1 MGEQKFNIQEI
12 SLFLDHF
19 YKLKEVERAGWKT
32 KLSLDNPES
41 VAEHT
46 LTMIVIA
53 LIFAEYNKY
62 TLTKT
67 MKLIKM
73 TLIHDLGESII
84 GDYMPET
91 IDVKK
96 KKQLENIAISNI
108 ISKIPWTTIKKKYF
122 RIWEEFDENRTD
134 ISKLVHLMDKLEM
147 AIQAKYYLKNNK
159 NINKKN
165 VKPFF
170 DSALKCVMENCKVKD
185 NNKTPSDLDKK
196 HYLDEIEQIL
206 LYLHK

>member
-1 MGEQKFNIQEI
+1 MSEQKFNIQKI

-19 YKLKEVERAGWKT
+19 YKLKEIERAGWKT
-32 KLSLDNPES
+32 KLLLDKPES

-91 IDVKK
+91 IDVEK

-108 ISKIPWTTIKKKYF
+108 ISKIPWTSIKKKYIK
-122 RIWEEFDENRTD
+122 IWEEFDENRTD
-134 ISKLVHLMDKLEM
+134 VSKLVHLVDKLEM

-159 NINKKN
+159 NINKKD

-170 DSALKCVMENCKVKD
+170 DSALKYVIENYIVKD
-185 NNKTPSDLDKK
+185 NKKTSSDLDKK

-206 LYLHK
+206 LYLNK

>member
-32 KLSLDNPES
+32 KLLLDNPES

-46 LTMIVIA
+46 LTMIVIT

-134 ISKLVHLMDKLEM
+134 ISKLVHLVDKLEM

-159 NINKKN
+159 NINKKD

-170 DSALKCVMENCKVKD
+170 DSALKYVIENYIVKD

>member
-1 MGEQKFNIQEI
+1 MSEQKFNIQEI

-19 YKLKEVERAGWKT
+19 YKLKEIERTGWKT
-32 KLSLDNPES
+32 KLLLDKPES

-91 IDVKK
+91 IDVEK
-96 KKQLENIAISNI
+96 KKQLENIAINNI
-108 ISKIPWTTIKKKYF
+108 ISKIPWTSIKKKY
-122 RIWEEFDENRTD
+122 IKLWEEFYENRTD
-134 ISKLVHLMDKLEM
+134 DSKLVHLVDKLEM

-159 NINKKN
+159 NINKKD

-170 DSALKCVMENCKVKD
+170 DSALKYVIENYIVKD
-185 NNKTPSDLDKK
+185 NKKTPSDLDKK

-206 LYLHK
+206 LYLNK